1 MKNNFFYKLIF
12 LLLLNFI
19 YVGSSNSEQ
28 FNFDI
33 KEIEILNNG
42 NLYKGTK
49 GGTINTDDGLVIEL
63 IISFIIKLLTS

>member
-12 LLLLNFI
+12 ILLLNFI
-19 YVGSSNSEQ
+19 YVGTSNSEQ

-49 GGTINTDDGLVIEL
+49 GGTITTMMDW
-63 IISFIIKLLTS
+63 

>member
-42 NLYKGTK
+42 NLYKGTRK
-49 GGTINTDDGLVIEL
+49 NNY
-63 IISFIIKLLTS
+63 